1 MTSMNRVDH
10 PKCLDGIVKALMDS
24 ASLPALKTDADLK
37 LKVENRK
44 KNVFVT
50 QLEEH
55 SALSVNVVFDRE
67 QKDEHIKHIPVIT
80 QGSSG
85 LLETGVN
92 TLQSTLV
99 LKKRVEVDELNAQL
113 MEKRQQVHDCMKI
126 LRERRAQL
134 QQRQMETKQRAA
146 KFDKFVEENEVK
158 RRRALKK
165 FQMEKQQNELK
176 EKEKTELSTQLQDL
190 QARRLY
196 LKERVNKYKIFEEFL
211 MKTLDLLP
219 DNYLGYRTD
228 LVMPIIRRYETLSI
242 SRQDLLQ
249 QLNSLTDELKTS
261 QNQLEALKHQH
272 NTKTTN
278 QELSERQTQLDQ
290 MNEKNKQLEMT
301 LQMHMAQSRDQF
313 QLESASHRS
322 RSHFSLTT
330 VTYKCKQVEEAG
342 NILIAVR
349 NLGEQCYLSHYGPL
363 DSMDTVTMMDMIK
376 EFIVEKADL
385 ERRATRLTD
394 NSAATAKKNLS
405 GRIQPKSRSSRS
417 TARKTPQ

>member
-55 SALSVNVVFDRE
+55 RE

-272 NTKTTN
+272 NTYKLTTN

-301 LQMHMAQSRDQF
+301 LQMHMAQSRD
-313 QLESASHRS
+313 
-322 RSHFSLTT
+322 
-330 VTYKCKQVEEAG
+330 QVEEAG

>member
-1 MTSMNRVDH
+1 
-10 PKCLDGIVKALMDS
+10 MDS

-113 MEKRQQVHDCMKI
+113 MDKRQQVHDCMKI

-134 QQRQMETKQRAA
+134 QQRQTETKHRAA
-146 KFDKFVEENEVK
+146 KFEKFVEENEVK

-249 QLNSLTDELKTS
+249 QLNSLTDEMKTS

-272 NTKTTN
+272 NTYKLMTN

-301 LQMHMAQSRDQF
+301 LQMHMAQSRDQ
-313 QLESASHRS
+313 
-322 RSHFSLTT
+322 
-330 VTYKCKQVEEAG
+330 VEEAG

-363 DSMDTVTMMDMIK
+363 DSMETVTMMDMIK

-394 NSAATAKKNLS
+394 SSAATAKKNPS
-405 GRIQPKSRSSRS
+405 GRIQLKSRSSRS

>member
-1 MTSMNRVDH
+1 
-10 PKCLDGIVKALMDS
+10 MDS
-24 ASLPALKTDADLK
+24 ASLPALRTDADLK

-55 SALSVNVVFDRE
+55 RE

-113 MEKRQQVHDCMKI
+113 MDKRQQVHDCMKI

-134 QQRQMETKQRAA
+134 QQRQMETKHRAA

-211 MKTLDLLP
+211 MKSLDLLP

-272 NTKTTN
+272 NTYKLTTN

-301 LQMHMAQSRDQF
+301 LQMHMAQSRD
-313 QLESASHRS
+313 
-322 RSHFSLTT
+322 
-330 VTYKCKQVEEAG
+330 QVEEAG

-405 GRIQPKSRSSRS
+405 GRIQLKSRSSRS